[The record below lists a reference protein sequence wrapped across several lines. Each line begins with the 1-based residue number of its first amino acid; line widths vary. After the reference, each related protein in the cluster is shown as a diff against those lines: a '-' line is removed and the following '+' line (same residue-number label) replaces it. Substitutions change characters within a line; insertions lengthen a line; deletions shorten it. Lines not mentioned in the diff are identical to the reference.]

1 MSVFGRTHI
10 VIDYLPID
18 YSVIN
23 AGNRLAYGKRVLREK
38 EKKISRR
45 SIGCDVHCTVTCSLL
60 CIKVRINEKMQV
72 KLILLS
78 IWTLVRSN
86 SAMQFPIGLNMIAHQ
101 LHT

>member
-38 EKKISRR
+38 EKKYRVGR
-45 SIGCDVHCTVTCSLL
+45 LD
-60 CIKVRINEKMQV
+60 
-72 KLILLS
+72 
-78 IWTLVRSN
+78 
-86 SAMQFPIGLNMIAHQ
+86 AMYIVQ
-101 LHT
+101 LHAHYCV